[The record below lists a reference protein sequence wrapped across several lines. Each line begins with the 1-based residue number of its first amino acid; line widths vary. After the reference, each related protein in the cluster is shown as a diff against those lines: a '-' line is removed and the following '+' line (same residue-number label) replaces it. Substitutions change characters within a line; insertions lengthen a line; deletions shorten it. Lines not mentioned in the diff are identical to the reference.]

1 MGNGIVII
9 VRSQH
14 SPASL
19 RLHLLGTQAAGVLVD
34 VELDALA
41 RRHGLAVV
49 QQVLLMEV
57 DLPIALLRGGV
68 LQRRRGLDPSV
79 GLPPLQHLALDLLLG
94 DTLAGQVGAA
104 GLCLPGPVAPPAA
117 PGPAPAL
124 APPVGPGVG
133 PAAGAALVLAAPFAL
148 GRRRRGRGS
157 LSVALGLLGLL
168 VQLLVLGDLHQGYL
182 RSALLRLLLRGE
194 DLAGPKPVLPLPRQG
209 RQLHRGLVAAGDP
222 PALVCRL
229 AFLQV
234 PLCNPHA
241 QGVQLG
247 LGCDGW
253 VIAVLWLR
261 ALRCGGLR
269 RDRELREARLQSLL
283 GSRLLCLLGIGAEV
297 PRVLLRLEAV

>member
-168 VQLLVLGDLHQGYL
+168 VQLLVLGDLRQGDL
-182 RSALLRLLLRGE
+182 RGTLLRFLLCCE
-194 DLAGPKPVLPLPRQG
+194 DLAGPEAVPPVPRQG
-209 RQLHRGLVAAGDP
+209 REPHRGLVATRNL
-222 PALVCRL
+222 PALIHCL
-229 AFLQV
+229 TFLQV
-234 PLCNPHA
+234 PLRNPHA

-247 LGCDGW
+247 LGGDGG
-253 VIAVLWLR
+253 VLALHR
-261 ALRCGGLR
+261 QACLRCW
-269 RDRELREARLQSLL
+269 QW
-283 GSRLLCLLGIGAEV
+283 
-297 PRVLLRLEAV
+297 